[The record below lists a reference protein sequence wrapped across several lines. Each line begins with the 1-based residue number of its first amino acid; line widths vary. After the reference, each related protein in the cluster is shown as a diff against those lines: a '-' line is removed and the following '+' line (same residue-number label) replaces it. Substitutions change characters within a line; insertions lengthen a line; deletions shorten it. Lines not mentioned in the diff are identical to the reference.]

1 MDYASIAKQ
10 FGGTFTPSPPAAA
23 EGAPTSAP
31 VDYAAM
37 ADKYGGKF
45 TPTEKPVEQAA
56 YYGKLKQAE
65 SGGVATAK
73 AATSSALGHYQF
85 TEGTWKDM
93 VKKYDMPYSLQD
105 RTDPTKSLEVVKLFT
120 EDNKKYLTKA
130 LGTEPT
136 DAQLYTAHFL
146 GPTGAATFLKAAP
159 ERLATEVANKRQVL
173 RNKNIFYDSKT
184 KKPRTVGQV
193 RELLANKM
201 SS

>member
-31 VDYAAM
+31 IDYAAM
-37 ADKYGGKF
+37 ATKYGGKF
-45 TPTEKPVEQAA
+45 TPTEQPQST
-56 YYGKLKQAE
+56 YYDKVKQAE

-73 AATSSALGHYQF
+73 ADTSSALGHYQF

-105 RTDPTKSLEVVKLFT
+105 RTDPAKSLEVVKLFT
-120 EDNKKYLTKA
+120 EDNKKYLTNA
-130 LGTEPT
+130 LGAAPT

-146 GPTGAATFLKAAP
+146 GATGAATFLKADP

-193 RELLANKM
+193 QELLANKM
-201 SS
+201 SI